1 MSAKQMCIIVQCFL
15 MHFRKENGE
24 CWLLLHTESEPQTRS
39 SLACAGAK
47 YEMKVSC
54 LLRCYNIILDVKTH
68 L

>member
-1 MSAKQMCIIVQCFL
+1 MLV

-24 CWLLLHTESEPQTRS
+24 GFAQSEPQTRS
-39 SLACAGAK
+39 SLVCDEAK
-47 YEMKVSC
+47 YEMKASC